1 MGHSPHVPTSGA
13 WAVSQ
18 GQDLGVRCDTD
29 DLRDWVNGRS
39 LDRSL
44 RSSALGRCQ
53 SRDALSLLLRSEAS
67 LMGARLI
74 SEDGR
79 VVPFVKIEAAV
90 LAKAAFTRNTGRFPR
105 ATGWYRN
112 INIVFTA

>member
-1 MGHSPHVPTSGA
+1 
-13 WAVSQ
+13 
-18 GQDLGVRCDTD
+18 
-29 DLRDWVNGRS
+29 
-39 LDRSL
+39 
-44 RSSALGRCQ
+44 
-53 SRDALSLLLRSEAS
+53 
-67 LMGARLI
+67 MGARLI